1 MTVFLG
7 KKTRKPLF
15 MDGSVC
21 LWFHPL
27 SAGRISRDSS
37 LSLWSATAVLACW
50 HTDRRSRRGM
60 QSIQIEVRVLE
71 GRDLL
76 ACDVAKT
83 AATATAYLTKFGSK
97 PEPTSSDPYVTIHIG
112 ECDSSDS
119 TTHPCAPCGYLWF
132 CYRFCCPEV
141 ELGIPKFSFLKS
153 ASHSQ
158 PSRSSLRVLQQ
169 HLLLHREARVLY
181 LL

>member
-1 MTVFLG
+1 M
-7 KKTRKPLF
+7 
-15 MDGSVC
+15 
-21 LWFHPL
+21 WFHPL
-27 SAGRISRDSS
+27 SAGRISRNSS

-112 ECDSSDS
+112 AYDSSDS
-119 TTHPCAPCGYLWF
+119 TTHPCAPSGYLWF
-132 CYRFCCPEV
+132 CCPQV
-141 ELGIPKFSFLKS
+141 DLGIPKFCFWKS
-153 ASHSQ
+153 APHSQ
-158 PSRSSLRVLQQ
+158 SSCSPLRVLQQ
-169 HLLLHREARVLY
+169 HLLLHREARALN
-181 LL
+181 LLLGTLTQVRLLGLIASR